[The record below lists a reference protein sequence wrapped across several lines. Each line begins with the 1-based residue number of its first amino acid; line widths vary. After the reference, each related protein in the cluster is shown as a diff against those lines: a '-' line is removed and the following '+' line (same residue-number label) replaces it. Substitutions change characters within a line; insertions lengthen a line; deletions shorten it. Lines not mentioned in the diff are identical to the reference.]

1 MRLRIL
7 LMLLGVTV
15 VVAMTSGFSP
25 VKSMDLPAPAISG
38 KHWINSEPLSWDKLN
53 GKVVLVEFW
62 TFECYN
68 CKHVEPHVKEWY
80 QQFHPKGFQVVAVH
94 SPEFERERDIN
105 NVRDYVN
112 KQNIPYP
119 VVIDNDFAIWQRFSN
134 RYWPAMYLVDKSGTI
149 RHRFVGEGNYS
160 FIAKKIQEL
169 LAEQS

>member
-7 LMLLGVTV
+7 LMILCVTA

-25 VKSMDLPAPAISG
+25 VKSMNQSAPSIVG
-38 KHWINSEPLSWDKLN
+38 EHWINSEPLSWDKLN

-80 QQFHPKGFQVVAVH
+80 QQFHDKGFQVVAVH
-94 SPEFERERDIN
+94 SPEFDHERKIE
-105 NVRDYVN
+105 NVRDYVK
-112 KQNIPYP
+112 KQQIPYP

-134 RYWPAMYLVDKSGTI
+134 RYWPAMYLVDKTGTI
-149 RHRFVGEGNYS
+149 RQRFVGEGNYS
-160 FIAKKIQEL
+160 FISKKIQEL
-169 LAEQS
+169 LAEKS